1 MNYHE
6 LIEFQNAMDGTS
18 AQVPSMSCT
27 LKAYGFNKEV
37 KRFGTLQ
44 PQSFHSARSW
54 GNELE

>member
-44 PQSFHSARSW
+44 PQSFHSARS
-54 GNELE
+54 